1 MRYLLISF
9 LRKTGG
15 QIDEMV
21 AVSKRVRTSDMNS
34 CNVILDFADKK
45 VVKSIIEGKQ
55 HDSDFDRMREYYVK
69 IYPTLIEQLEKEAVI
84 TKAQEKLAAKIVTP
98 KTKKK

>member
-9 LRKTGG
+9 LRKMGG

-21 AVSKRVRTSDMNS
+21 SVSKRVRTSDMNS

-45 VVKSIIEGKQ
+45 VVKAVIEGKD
-55 HDSDFDRMREYYVK
+55 HDTDFDKLRAYYVRV
-69 IYPTLIEQLEKEAVI
+69 YPNLIEQLEKEAVM
-84 TKAQEKLAAKIVTP
+84 TKEQEKLAAKYVP
-98 KTKKK
+98 GKKK